1 MPAWIDFAGGVY
13 GSPDLEGRGFKVGLD
28 HHGPPID
35 PDTGDGS
42 AIEIEQRPGAEVAEY
57 RGSAITPA
65 GAAVHNPAFDVTP
78 ADLVDA
84 IITEA
89 GVLRAP
95 YGPAIEA
102 ALGGRGTKA
111 GG

>member
-1 MPAWIDFAGGVY
+1 M
-13 GSPDLEGRGFKVGLD
+13 
-28 HHGPPID
+28 
-35 PDTGDGS
+35 
-42 AIEIEQRPGAEVAEY
+42 
-57 RGSAITPA
+57 
-65 GAAVHNPAFDVTP
+65 HNPAFDVTP

-102 ALGGRGTKA
+102 ALGGWGTKA